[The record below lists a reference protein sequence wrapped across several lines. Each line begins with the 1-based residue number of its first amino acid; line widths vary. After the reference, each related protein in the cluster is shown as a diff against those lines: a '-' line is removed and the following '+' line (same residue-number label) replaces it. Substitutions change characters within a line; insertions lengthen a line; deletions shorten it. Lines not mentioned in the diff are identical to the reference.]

1 MGTKK
6 TFLTA
11 AAASVALAAVP
22 TAASAAPSGGLTKSY
37 DAAYERV
44 VDAGGQPGRNIAD
57 DGVQDGGKARAATS
71 AELRESLGTLRSM
84 VASAAAPA
92 QQASTSTGA
101 SGSAGQTGQTGVGS
115 GQATGSGQAAP
126 AQSSGGSGGDLSG
139 VAQCESGGDPGAV
152 SPDGQYRG
160 KYQFDQRTWES
171 VGGSGDPA
179 AAPEAEQDQRAQ
191 QLQAQRGSSPWPVC
205 GG

>member
-6 TFLTA
+6 TFITA
-11 AAASVALAAVP
+11 AVASVAFAAVP
-22 TAASAAPSGGLTKSY
+22 TVASAAPSGGLTKSY
-37 DAAYERV
+37 DSAYERV

-57 DGVQDGGKARAATS
+57 DGVRKGGEDRPATS
-71 AELRESLGTLRSM
+71 TEIRESLATLRSM
-84 VASAAAPA
+84 DASLSGA
-92 QQASTSTGA
+92 ASTGSATGA
-101 SGSAGQTGQTGVGS
+101 SDASTTG
-115 GQATGSGQAAP
+115 GQAVAGASTGP
-126 AQSSGGSGGDLSG
+126 TSSGSSGGDLSG
-139 VAQCESGGDPGAV
+139 VAACESGGNPGAV

-160 KYQFDQRTWES
+160 KYQFDQQTWES